1 MMIFNAWSIYILHF
15 NAIKGSSLES
25 LAAYGTVFALK
36 SFQPLHSFM
45 LHRLVTF
52 PLNSCYLLK
61 GSDRALLSLF
71 HHGLSSF
78 LFLESLFDDMKP
90 YCFFDVITEGET

>member
-52 PLNSCYLLK
+52 PLNSCHLLK

-78 LFLESLFDDMKP
+78 LFLESLFNDMKP
-90 YCFFDVITEGET
+90 